1 MQVLLAR
8 AARRLVSAVALVL
21 LVISISFAMIHA
33 APGDAAL
40 VLAGEAGGAD
50 MTTLEHVRR
59 AFGLDRPL
67 VEQFLNHLGRTA
79 RGDLGYSYLFN
90 RPVSDLIAERMGPT
104 LALTLCALVPSVLLG
119 VVLGISAARRPGSTL
134 EMLITSLSVAGLA
147 MPVFW
152 MGIVLM
158 IVFGAVIPIA
168 PVGGMRDVT
177 LAATGLSGLLDRLH
191 HLMLPALTLA
201 LVNLGLFSRLVHA
214 SLRQTLDSD
223 FIRTARSYGLP
234 ERVILYRHALRHAL
248 MPLVSAIGVR
258 FSALLSGAVLVEAV
272 FSWPGLGDLAL
283 DAIMG
288 RDTPTLLGLLV
299 CGSLVTIL
307 VNVLCDL
314 ILAGIDPRLRT
325 TLA

>member
-1 MQVLLAR
+1 MHLLAR
-8 AARRLVSAVALVL
+8 VARRLVSALTLVL
-21 LVISISFAMIHA
+21 LVISISFIMIHA

-50 MTTLEHVRR
+50 TTTLEHVRR

-67 VEQFLNHLGRTA
+67 LEQFLGHLGRTA
-79 RGDLGYSYLFN
+79 RGDLGYSHLFN
-90 RPVSDLIAERMGPT
+90 RPVSDLIIERMGPT

-119 VVLGISAARRPGSTL
+119 IVLGISAARHPGSAL

-152 MGIVLM
+152 MAIVLM

-168 PVGGMRDVT
+168 PIGGMRDVT
-177 LAATGLSGLLDRLH
+177 LVATGFGGLLDRLH
-191 HLMLPALTLA
+191 HLMLPALSLA
-201 LVNLGLFSRLVHA
+201 LVNLGVFSRLVHA
-214 SLRQTLDSD
+214 SLRQALDSD

-234 ERVILYRHALRHAL
+234 ERVILYRYALRHAL
-248 MPLVSAIGVR
+248 MPLVSTIGVR

-288 RDTPTLLGLLV
+288 RDTPTLLGLLI